1 MEKKYKILL
10 IDDNPGD
17 ARLTVEVIKECR
29 LEEDINFDIIS
40 DSEFAMDFLLK
51 KAPYENAI
59 RPDIILLDL
68 NLPKKNGIEVLKEVK
83 AHPSLKT
90 IPIIMMTTSN
100 AEFDLKSAYEN
111 GANAYVVK
119 PPDFDK
125 LIKTMEC
132 IINFWFR
139 TVHLPVKN

>member
-17 ARLTVEVIKECR
+17 ARLTVEVIKECH

-51 KAPYENAI
+51 NHPYENAV

-83 AHPSLKT
+83 AQPSLKT